1 MHMHGFTILLG
12 YGLGPFVCSEQIVYT
27 CFFNYNKAL
36 LYICMYSMLFTCA
49 LMHAFI
55 MIEVSKI

>member
-12 YGLGPFVCSEQIVYT
+12 YGLGPFVCSEQIVYI
-27 CFFNYNKAL
+27 CFLIIIRHQIVIL
-36 LYICMYSMLFTCA
+36 LHVFDAIYLRT
-49 LMHAFI
+49 HAFI